1 MKAMKALLKSLIPS
15 RKEKR
20 QENPIIPSLP
30 KAPPKAPKTSS
41 STAPTARVSSLKS
54 NRATRGSNTE
64 RSVYSSRTP
73 ELTNNSPLPRK
84 SASLQRL
91 VEAPAKTATAVIPLK
106 KNPINMFSMLN
117 PDVINIVINEVALQH
132 SQQIVLDK
140 AFIKFYMT
148 SANKLRGAV
157 KIAIIDKNLLSNLH
171 TIYLDE
177 LKIKENIIKILEKT
191 LQYSSITTIILSTIE
206 FPTDE
211 NATAFFSFL
220 RKNAPKLEN
229 LIIRASPK
237 ISNENIVKLIS
248 AIRGL
253 NKLVLLEFS
262 GFDVRYTYK
271 GSFNFDDMFINLLIY
286 LPDLEYLVFNNNII
300 GEEQYRRLF
309 ISTYAISALQSETS
323 KKDRYNMY
331 IKSERMKHF
340 YHSDDKVL
348 ARTPSYFFDLIKFRY
363 ADEKADVQIYRD
375 IFFYTIRNKTKMHT
389 EGLPNPTYLENFNT
403 NRRLNEYR
411 SSLLSKYPAKLNIPI
426 MKRDTGKKVALPT

>member
-1 MKAMKALLKSLIPS
+1 MA
-15 RKEKR
+15 
-20 QENPIIPSLP
+20 
-30 KAPPKAPKTSS
+30 
-41 STAPTARVSSLKS
+41 
-54 NRATRGSNTE
+54 
-64 RSVYSSRTP
+64 
-73 ELTNNSPLPRK
+73 
-84 SASLQRL
+84 
-91 VEAPAKTATAVIPLK
+91 
-106 KNPINMFSMLN
+106 
-117 PDVINIVINEVALQH
+117 
-132 SQQIVLDK
+132 
-140 AFIKFYMT
+140 

-157 KIAIIDKNLLSNLH
+157 KIDIIDKNLLSNLH

-177 LKIKENIIKILEKT
+177 LKIEDNIINILEKT

-206 FPTDE
+206 FPSNE

-262 GFDVRYTYK
+262 GFDVRDVYK

-375 IFFYTIRNKTKMHT
+375 IFFYTIRNKARTNA
-389 EGLPNPTYLENFNT
+389 EGTLKYLATFDTNPV
-403 NRRLNEYR
+403 LNVYR
-411 SSLLSKYPAKLNIPI
+411 SELLSKYPKELAIPI
-426 MKRDTGKKVALPT
+426 MKRDTGKKVASPT

>member
-1 MKAMKALLKSLIPS
+1 MKAFTTLFNSLIPS
-15 RKEKR
+15 RKETR
-20 QENPIIPSLP
+20 QGNPIIPSLP
-30 KAPPKAPKTSS
+30 KAPPKAPPKTSSS
-41 STAPTARVSSLKS
+41 STAPTARTSSLKS

-91 VEAPAKTATAVIPLK
+91 EDHPAKTATATTPLK
-106 KNPINMFSMLN
+106 KKPINMLSMLN
-117 PDVINIVINEVALQH
+117 NDVLNKVINEVALKH

-148 SANKLRGAV
+148 SAKNLRGAV
-157 KIAIIDKNLLSNLH
+157 NIDIIDKNLLSNLH

-177 LKIKENIIKILEKT
+177 LKIKENIIEILEKT
-191 LQYSSITTIILSTIE
+191 LQYSNITTIILSTIE
-206 FPTDE
+206 FPSNE
-211 NATAFFSFL
+211 NATDFFSFL

-262 GFDVRYTYK
+262 GFDVRDVYK
-271 GSFNFDDMFINLLIY
+271 GAFNFDDMFINLLIY

-375 IFFYTIRNKTKMHT
+375 IFFYTIRNKARTNA
-389 EGLPNPTYLENFNT
+389 EGTLKYLATFDTNPV
-403 NRRLNEYR
+403 LNVYR
-411 SSLLSKYPAKLNIPI
+411 SGLLRKYPEKLNIPI

>member
-1 MKAMKALLKSLIPS
+1 MKHKNNNNPNILKVLTEDALSQVFK
-15 RKEKR
+15 
-20 QENPIIPSLP
+20 Q
-30 KAPPKAPKTSS
+30 
-41 STAPTARVSSLKS
+41 
-54 NRATRGSNTE
+54 
-64 RSVYSSRTP
+64 
-73 ELTNNSPLPRK
+73 
-84 SASLQRL
+84 
-91 VEAPAKTATAVIPLK
+91 
-106 KNPINMFSMLN
+106 
-117 PDVINIVINEVALQH
+117 VALQH
-132 SQQIVLDK
+132 PQQIVLNND
-140 AFIKFYMT
+140 FLKFYKET
-148 SANKLRGAV
+148 TLNLHVS
-157 KIAIIDKNLLSNLH
+157 KNFNREDLDTQLLSKLH
-171 TIYLDE
+171 TIYLNNSP
-177 LKIKENIIKILEKT
+177 ITSENINILEKT

-206 FPTDE
+206 FPSNE

-262 GFDVRYTYK
+262 GFDVRDVYK

-340 YHSDDKVL
+340 YHSDDIVL

-375 IFFYTIRNKTKMHT
+375 IFFYTIRNKTKMRA

-403 NRRLNEYR
+403 NRLLNEYR
-411 SSLLSKYPAKLNIPI
+411 SSLLSKYPTKLNIPI